1 MSTAM
6 PHYQDKLV
14 KVLDTPG
21 TVADLMKVA
30 EAKTGVQRIYIA
42 YGVIGLTVF
51 WLAFGF
57 GAQLLAN
64 SIGFGYPAYC
74 SIKALESGS
83 KKDDTKWLTYWVVF
97 ALFSVMEYF
106 VDTLVGWVPFYWLT
120 KVCFMIWCM
129 APMETNGSYIIY
141 TRIIR
146 PFFLKHESQLDN
158 MVNKATLKAGDLL
171 DKVVETAQDVS
182 ADHLKIN

>member
-1 MSTAM
+1 MSTTVS
-6 PHYQDKLV
+6 HYQEKLV
-14 KVLDTPG
+14 KALNTPG
-21 TVADLMKVA
+21 AICDLMKVA
-30 EAKTGVQRIYIA
+30 ESKTGIQRLYIA
-42 YGVIGLTVF
+42 YGIIGLTVF

-57 GAQLLAN
+57 GGQLLAN

-97 ALFSVMEYF
+97 AFFSVLEFF

-120 KVCFMIWCM
+120 KCSFMIWCM
-129 APMETNGSYIIY
+129 APIENNGSSIIY
-141 TRIIR
+141 SGIIR
-146 PFFLKHESQLDN
+146 PVFLKHESKLDN

-171 DKVVETAQDVS
+171 DKVVETAQEVS
-182 ADHLKIN
+182 VEHMKAH